1 MPGAHRDQDGR
12 KCGAK
17 TIVTVNTSVKV
28 NGKLWAIEDNEC
40 DHTGGPLKPVVGDS
54 VKVHGVKVIVFG
66 DEAKS
71 PDNSGH
77 NPTSETIPEEKSDN
91 VFAYGQG

>member
-1 MPGAHRDQDGR
+1 MFVAIGVHDARISNSVWEPRSANSP
-12 KCGAK
+12 KAELNAN
-17 TIVTVNTSVKV
+17 VTV
-28 NGKLWAIEDNEC
+28 
-40 DHTGGPLKPVVGDS
+40 PLKPVVGDS

-91 VFAYGQG
+91 VFAYGG